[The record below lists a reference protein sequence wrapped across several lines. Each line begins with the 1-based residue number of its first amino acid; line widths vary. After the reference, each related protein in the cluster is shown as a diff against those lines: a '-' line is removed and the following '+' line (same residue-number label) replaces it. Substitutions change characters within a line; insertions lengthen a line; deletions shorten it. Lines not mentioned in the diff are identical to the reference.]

1 MPALS
6 AVEGF
11 AAVARR
17 GGLKSGVPWKRS
29 SRMNRHELIRKF
41 EQLFAQQPRIFR
53 APGRVNLIGEHTD
66 YNEGFVMPAAIGFAT
81 YVAISSRD
89 DHKLVIHSQEFPG
102 PLEFDVDNL
111 PQQRTGSWC
120 DYIVGVAL
128 MLEQS
133 GISLSGANLLVQG
146 DVPVGAG
153 LSSSASVEVASA
165 LAFLS
170 LNNAHLPLPEIAKLC
185 RRAENEFVGAR
196 VGIMDQFVSCM
207 GKAGHAFLLDC
218 RSLQYKFASIPAGVS
233 IVACNTMVKHELAT
247 GAYNQRRAECEEGVR
262 YFAKWDP
269 KIRAL
274 RDVSFDLLERHEDN
288 LPPTIRKRCN
298 HVIRE
303 NQRTL
308 DAADALSA
316 GDLTRVGKLMRG
328 SHDSLRDL
336 YEVSC
341 RELDAMVD
349 AAQDLRGFIGGRM
362 MGGGFG
368 GCTINL
374 VHAEHADHFAKE
386 VAERYRKSTGIAAQ
400 TYLCTVENGAG
411 ELS

>member
-1 MPALS
+1 MKP
-6 AVEGF
+6 
-11 AAVARR
+11 
-17 GGLKSGVPWKRS
+17 
-29 SRMNRHELIRKF
+29 HELVRKF
-41 EQLFAQQPRIFR
+41 NQLFGQEARVFR

-81 YVAISSRD
+81 YVAIAPRSDR
-89 DHKLVIHSQEFPG
+89 KLLIHSQEFPG
-102 PLEFDVDNL
+102 PLEFDVDHL

-120 DYIVGVAL
+120 DYILGVAI
-128 MLEQS
+128 MLQQS
-133 GISLSGANLLVQG
+133 EISLAGANLLVHG
-146 DVPVGAG
+146 DVPIGAG

-170 LNNAHLPLPEIAKLC
+170 LSKAQLPLPEVAKLC

-207 GKAGHAFLLDC
+207 GKARHAFLLDC
-218 RSLQYKFASIPAGVS
+218 RSLEYKFAPIPAGVS
-233 IVACNTMVKHELAT
+233 MVVCNTMVKHDLAT
-247 GAYNQRRAECEEGVR
+247 GAYNQRRTECEEGVR
-262 YFAKWDP
+262 YFAKLDP
-269 KIRAL
+269 TVRAL
-274 RDVSFDLLERHEDN
+274 RDVSFDLLERHEDD

-308 DAADALSA
+308 DAAEALST
-316 GDLTRVGKLMRG
+316 GDLARVGELMRG
-328 SHDSLRDL
+328 SHGSLRDL

-341 RELDAMVD
+341 RELDAMV
-349 AAQDLRGFIGGRM
+349 ASAQGLRGFIGGRM

-374 VHAEHADHFAKE
+374 VHTEHADHFAQGI
-386 VAERYRKSTGIAAQ
+386 AERYRKATGIAPQ
-400 TYLCTVENGAG
+400 TYLCTAEDGAR
-411 ELS
+411 EFS

>member
-1 MPALS
+1 MFAVFARHGSLRLDAPWSSLS
-6 AVEGF
+6 
-11 AAVARR
+11 
-17 GGLKSGVPWKRS
+17 WS
-29 SRMNRHELIRKF
+29 SPMAPHELIRKF
-41 EQLFAQQPRIFR
+41 DQLFAQKPRVFR

-81 YVAISSRD
+81 YLAIAPRSDR
-89 DHKLVIHSQEFPG
+89 KLLIHSQEFPG
-102 PLEFDVDNL
+102 PLEFNVDHL
-111 PQQRTGSWC
+111 PDQRTGSWC
-120 DYIVGVAL
+120 DYILGVAT
-128 MLEQS
+128 MLQQRR
-133 GISLSGANLLVQG
+133 ISLHGANLLVHG
-146 DVPVGAG
+146 DVPIGAG

-170 LNNAHLPLPEIAKLC
+170 LNDAHLPLPEIAKLC

-218 RSLQYKFASIPAGVS
+218 RSLEYKFASMPAGVS
-233 IVACNTMVKHELAT
+233 MVVCNTMVKHDLAT

-262 YFAKWDP
+262 FFAKWDP
-269 KIRAL
+269 RIRAL
-274 RDVSFDLLERHEDN
+274 RDVSFDLLERHEDD

-308 DAADALSA
+308 DAAKALSA
-316 GDLTRVGKLMRG
+316 GDLKKVGELMRG

-341 RELDAMVD
+341 RELDVMVD
-349 AAQDLRGFIGGRM
+349 AAQGLPGFIGGRM

-374 VHAEHADHFAKE
+374 VHAEQAEHFAKE
-386 VAERYRKSTGIAAQ
+386 IAERYRKATENVPQ
-400 TYLCTVENGAG
+400 TYLCTAEEGAG
-411 ELS
+411 EVSWSV

>member
-1 MPALS
+1 MS
-6 AVEGF
+6 
-11 AAVARR
+11 RR
-17 GGLKSGVPWKRS
+17 LCGTWEPETWRTNGPVFSMAP
-29 SRMNRHELIRKF
+29 HDLIDKF
-41 EQLFAQQPRIFR
+41 DHLFAQSPRIFR

-81 YVAISSRD
+81 YVAIAPRSDR
-89 DHKLVIHSQEFPG
+89 KLLIHSQEFSG
-102 PLEFDVDNL
+102 PLEFDVDHL
-111 PQQRTGSWC
+111 PRQRTGSWC

-128 MLEQS
+128 MLHQS
-133 GISLSGANLLVQG
+133 GISLVGANLLVHG
-146 DVPVGAG
+146 DVPIGAG

-165 LAFLS
+165 LALLS
-170 LNNAHLPLPEIAKLC
+170 LNDSRVPLPEVAKLC

-218 RSLQYKFASIPAGVS
+218 RSLEYKFASIPSGVS
-233 IVACNTMVKHELAT
+233 LVVCNTMVKHDLAT

-269 KIRAL
+269 RVHAL
-274 RDVSFDLLERHEDN
+274 RDVSFDQLERHEN
-288 LPPTIRKRCN
+288 GLPPTIRKRCN
-298 HVIRE
+298 HVVRE

-308 DAADALSA
+308 DAAEALGA
-316 GDLTRVGKLMRG
+316 GDLAVVGELMRG

-336 YEVSC
+336 YQVSC
-341 RELDAMVD
+341 RELDVMVD
-349 AAQDLRGFIGGRM
+349 AGQGLPGFIGGRM

-374 VHAEHADHFAKE
+374 VHARHAEPFAKE
-386 VAERYRKSTGIAAQ
+386 IAERYRKSTDIVPK
-400 TYLCTVENGAG
+400 TYLCTAEDGAR
-411 ELS
+411 ELN